1 MNQREYDLLVS
12 VGSETLA
19 LWHAYRAGQPDRR
32 TRRLARRCSAHIG
45 IGYFLSIFQ
54 EDPRLKSYKIL
65 IESQNGPEVAAL
77 VTLSTRARALR
88 GALAQQIGAPAR
100 PVSSPIAST
109 STQRSAVLRVT
120 PGPFYD
126 LASSNEKAKEE
137 KSRKITTSSS
147 KVCSASSTTHCH
159 VIEVKDHHLKT

>member
-1 MNQREYDLLVS
+1 MACIPGR
-12 VGSETLA
+12 T
-19 LWHAYRAGQPDRR
+19 AGQTDSPTRATMQCAYWHRLLPFHLSRR
-32 TRRLARRCSAHIG
+32 SSAKE
-45 IGYFLSIFQ
+45 L
-54 EDPRLKSYKIL
+54 YKIL